1 MAHTVVLSWTAS
13 TDSVDGYNVY
23 RGTSPGAENTLLNPS
38 PITTTTFTDTT
49 PTDGEFFYVVRSV
62 KGGVESVNSN
72 ESIARI
78 LPAPPTAL
86 TVVSIT

>member
-13 TDSVDGYNVY
+13 TDSIDGYNLY
-23 RGTSPGAENTLLNPS
+23 RGTSPGAENTLLNLS
-38 PITTTTFTDTT
+38 PIIGTTFTDTT
-49 PTDGEFFYVVRSV
+49 PTDGEFFYIAKSI
-62 KGGVESVNSN
+62 KGGVESLGSN
-72 ESIARI
+72 EVTARI

>member
-13 TDSVDGYNVY
+13 TDGIEGYNIY
-23 RGTSPGAENTLLNPS
+23 RGTSPSAENTLLNLS
-38 PITTTTFTDTT
+38 PIIGTTFTDTT

-62 KGGVESVNSN
+62 KGGIESVNSN

-86 TVVSIT
+86 TIVSIT